1 MDEMDEHSKHDGC
14 VIGCLYCQEDMTI
27 WLTERLTE
35 SRREV
40 GELKEVVQELRSL
53 ISLIVYGFTLIVYG
67 YLYMVFVL

>member
-1 MDEMDEHSKHDGC
+1 MDEHSKHDGC

-53 ISLIVYGFTLIVYG
+53 IFTLIVYG
-67 YLYMVFVL
+67 YLYLILSTFGFI